1 VPFRDIYIHALV
13 RDEKGA
19 KMSKSKGNVI
29 DPLHLIDEYGA
40 DALRFT
46 LAALAAQGRDVKL
59 STSRV
64 EGYRNFATKLWNAFR
79 FAEMNNCVHLD
90 AYEFRLNSV
99 EINRWILSQAASA
112 AAEVTAS
119 IQAYRFNDAAQAV
132 YRFIW
137 NVVCDWYLEL
147 VKPLLAGGS
156 EEEQQETRET
166 IAFVLEICLKL
177 LHPFMPFLTE
187 ELWHQTRTAPRFDNV
202 LALAPWP
209 DLTGY
214 GSPQDEAQIGWM
226 IALISEVRS
235 IRAELNVPPAAQ
247 IPVILVDVAPDVAA
261 RAAKWNETIRRLAR
275 LSEIGTA
282 PAAPAGAVQAI
293 VGHATIALPLGD
305 FIDIT
310 AERARLQK
318 EIAREEKDGAK
329 LDAKL
334 ANPDFIERAPE
345 EVVEENRE
353 RRAEAVARIAKMRA
367 ALERLARL

>member
-1 VPFRDIYIHALV
+1 
-13 RDEKGA
+13 
-19 KMSKSKGNVI
+19 MSKSKGNVI

-59 STSRV
+59 STQRV

-79 FAEMNNCVHLD
+79 FAEMNECVHLE

-112 AAEVTAS
+112 GAEVSTA
-119 IQAYRFNDAAQAV
+119 IQAHRFNDAAQAV

-147 VKPLLAGGS
+147 AKPLLSGGS

-166 IAFVLEICLKL
+166 VAFVLEICVKL

-187 ELWHQTRTAPRFDNV
+187 ELWHQTRAAPASENV
-202 LALAPWP
+202 LALRPWP
-209 DLTGY
+209 DLAGY
-214 GSPQDEAQIGWM
+214 ESPEDEAQIGWM
-226 IALISEVRS
+226 IDLISEIRS

-247 IPVILVDVAPDVAA
+247 IPLVLVEVAPDVSA
-261 RAAKWNETIRRLAR
+261 RAVKWNETIRRLAR
-275 LSEIGTA
+275 LSEITVARMA
-282 PAAPAGAVQAI
+282 PTGAVQAI
-293 VGHATIALPLGD
+293 VRQTTIALPLGD
-305 FIDIT
+305 FIDVA
-310 AERARLQK
+310 AERTRVQK
-318 EIAREEKDGAK
+318 EIAREEKEASK
-329 LDAKL
+329 LAAKL
-334 ANPDFIERAPE
+334 ANPDFLERAPE

-353 RRAEAVARIAKMRA
+353 RRADALARVAKMRA
-367 ALERLARL
+367 ALDRLAEL

>member
-1 VPFRDIYIHALV
+1 
-13 RDEKGA
+13 
-19 KMSKSKGNVI
+19 
-29 DPLHLIDEYGA
+29 
-40 DALRFT
+40 
-46 LAALAAQGRDVKL
+46 
-59 STSRV
+59 
-64 EGYRNFATKLWNAFR
+64 
-79 FAEMNNCVHLD
+79 
-90 AYEFRLNSV
+90 
-99 EINRWILSQAASA
+99 
-112 AAEVTAS
+112 
-119 IQAYRFNDAAQAV
+119 
-132 YRFIW
+132 
-137 NVVCDWYLEL
+137 
-147 VKPLLAGGS
+147 
-156 EEEQQETRET
+156 
-166 IAFVLEICLKL
+166 
-177 LHPFMPFLTE
+177 
-187 ELWHQTRTAPRFDNV
+187 
-202 LALAPWP
+202 
-209 DLTGY
+209 
-214 GSPQDEAQIGWM
+214 M